1 MIALK
6 ANYANGHINFLDPMP
21 DRIKKA
27 KLTIV
32 IETVDEDDEI
42 TDSDTTV
49 LVKENDSESEFKL
62 IGLTDFFEVEN
73 DKNVNWE
80 EYFGIK

>member
-21 DRIKKA
+21 DRIKRA

-32 IETVDEDDEI
+32 IENIDEAEE
-42 TDSDTTV
+42 TADSTTSV

-73 DKNVNWE
+73 DKNINWE